1 MDKETRLDELINKKK
16 ISKGQSVEASSLLK
30 KFFEETNNEK
40 KTAEY
45 LMKSKPHVY
54 LSFFERFIADNDLER
69 IKLLH
74 KAIYTTESYKANH
87 NNVSTTRGFI
97 LSAVLI
103 KANNTYAQGALVRT
117 LKDVSKG
124 NNYSNSVI
132 EIFRKNVIE
141 YCGLDVINKLDEQEW
156 ENLNDHKRFQRFM
169 QIVSTKIISTISV
182 STGDEQIDVVESR
195 HLHIK
200 KEDANAT
207 TFMQDELKKDE
218 VTKKEKDKN
227 YELAEGLT
235 SILERSSREAKN
247 LYQILNESNGMIGQL
262 REQLTQNDMQLSL
275 LSKDLHERDNNILAN
290 LSEIES
296 LKSDLDRKQTKI
308 NDLGE
313 RLRNAMQMDTISHNQ
328 ELVTLKSE
336 LANSLRLEYIDY
348 QKDKDNECNQDTFI
362 AFRASLGK
370 IFKALRRYG
379 IIIEEEVT

>member
-30 KFFEETNNEK
+30 KFFEETSNEK